1 MKRETLS
8 VERLTP
14 IHDLAERREADAA
27 KVLAEAQRVLEDRLR
42 QLHELEN
49 YKEPVAGQGPTLLQS
64 AALLRNREL
73 FRMRLSEAIRFQRN
87 AVTEARARVDNAR
100 NAWLAV
106 HQQTKV
112 YEKLIRRSEAEHQR
126 QQEQRQ
132 QKELDE
138 LALRLLRAA
147 THAGGIDA

>member
-1 MKRETLS
+1 MNHQTLS

-27 KVLAEAQRVLEDRLR
+27 RLLGEAQKALDDRLR
-42 QLHELEN
+42 QLAELEN
-49 YKEPVAGQGPTLLQS
+49 YKEPAAGAGSALLQS

-73 FRMRLSEAIRFQRN
+73 FRMRLAEAINFQRK
-87 AVTEARARVDNAR
+87 AVAEAKARVENAR

-112 YEKLIRRSEAEHQR
+112 YEKLIRRSEAEQQR
-126 QQEQRQ
+126 LQERRQ

-147 THAGGIDA
+147 AHAGSTDL

>member
-27 KVLAEAQRVLEDRLR
+27 RVLGEAQKLLDDRLR
-42 QLHELEN
+42 QLHDLEN
-49 YKEPVAGQGPTLLQS
+49 YREPAAGQGPALLQS

-73 FRMRLSEAIRFQRN
+73 FRLRLAEAIRFQHN
-87 AVTEARARVDNAR
+87 AVADARARVDNAR
-100 NAWLAV
+100 AAWLAV

-147 THAGGIDA
+147 AHAGGIDV